1 MGATYRIVPATALD
15 YRRLAERKLPRF
27 LFDYVEG
34 GANDEC
40 TLASN
45 VADFQR
51 VLVQQR
57 VLRDVTNIDTSTLLA
72 GEKASMPLVLAPI
85 GMAGL
90 MARRGE
96 TQAVRAANA
105 AGVPF
110 TLSTVGICPLDEVRA
125 AASKPFWFQLYMMRD
140 RGAVK
145 DLLER
150 AMSAGCSTLV
160 FTVDLPVPGMRHR
173 DVRNGMLAKSL
184 KARLARAWQISCR
197 PSWIYGVA
205 LRGRPHG
212 FGNLADRVPDP
223 NNFDAFRT
231 WLDEQFDTSVTWKDI
246 EWLRRIWKGKLLLK
260 GILDVEDGTSAADAG
275 ADGIVVSNHG
285 GRQLD
290 SVASTISKLP
300 AIADALGDRLDVFM
314 DGGVRSGLDVFKA
327 LALGARGVLIG
338 RPWVWALA
346 GGGEA
351 GLINLLAIMKRELKV
366 AMALTGVTKIE
377 QIRRELID

>member
-1 MGATYRIVPATALD
+1 MSATYRIVPATALD

-27 LFDYVEG
+27 LFDYVDG
-34 GANDEC
+34 GANDES

-45 VADFQR
+45 VADFQKI
-51 VLVQQR
+51 LVQQR

-72 GEKASMPLVLAPI
+72 GEKASMPLALAPI

-110 TLSTVGICPLDEVRA
+110 TLSTVGICPLVEVAA

-150 AMSAGCSTLV
+150 AMSAGCRTLV

-184 KARLARAWQISCR
+184 KARLAKAWQMSCR
-197 PSWIYGVA
+197 PSWICGVA

-223 NNFDAFRT
+223 NNFDAFRA

-246 EWLRRIWKGKLLLK
+246 EWLRSIWKGTLLLK
-260 GILDVEDGTSAADAG
+260 GILNVEDGISAANAG

-285 GRQLD
+285 GR
-290 SVASTISKLP
+290 
-300 AIADALGDRLDVFM
+300 
-314 DGGVRSGLDVFKA
+314 
-327 LALGARGVLIG
+327 
-338 RPWVWALA
+338 
-346 GGGEA
+346 
-351 GLINLLAIMKRELKV
+351 
-366 AMALTGVTKIE
+366 
-377 QIRRELID
+377 